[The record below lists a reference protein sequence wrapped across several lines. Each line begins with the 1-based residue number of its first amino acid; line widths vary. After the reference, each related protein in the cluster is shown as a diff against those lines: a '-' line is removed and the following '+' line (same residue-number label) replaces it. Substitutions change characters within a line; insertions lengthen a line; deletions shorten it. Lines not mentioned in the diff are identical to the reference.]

1 MNTIKVHDT
10 VEVTYPDCLILLSE
24 EERQA
29 MNFAKAGE
37 GYVLKND
44 DLHIMISIACL
55 KLNWFTNLLS
65 ASDLRRSAV
74 KNLEKLMRQYFFK
87 PLRFMDHKI
96 GEELGQGFAYEYQ
109 NKGIDMYGETYVFK
123 KDKMAYYFH
132 FYTRKE
138 CTEEALV
145 IWNELLD
152 GVKSL

>member
-1 MNTIKVHDT
+1 MNTITIHDSI
-10 VEVTYPDCLILLSE
+10 EVTSPECLTLLSE

-65 ASDLRRSAV
+65 ESDLRKSAL
-74 KNLEKLMRQYFFK
+74 KNLEKLMRQYFFE
-87 PLRFMDHKI
+87 PVRIMEDHI
-96 GEELGQGFAYEYQ
+96 GEQLAHGFAYQYQ

-138 CTEEALV
+138 NKEEALK
-145 IWNELLD
+145 IWKELLD
-152 GVKSL
+152 GVR